1 MKTLQVAVAPGP
13 STIVYHSMRRPLP
26 VQELV
31 LACAVQN
38 ICWRLGGEITV
49 DDVSAAVR
57 PQKTLLGFLDSCRGS
72 KVRLNRRCIAGFF
85 GYQCFIEIVFS

>member
-38 ICWRLGGEITV
+38 ICWRETTV

-57 PQKTLLGFLDSCRGS
+57 PQETLLDFLDNCRGS
-72 KVRLNRRCIAGFF
+72 RVRFKALYRP
-85 GYQCFIEIVFS
+85 VFWVSMLH